1 MSGGTTY
8 AAQDKVASAAGL
20 DARPVAGSLSRA
32 SLLRSLPG
40 GLLLLIRP

>member
-1 MSGGTTY
+1 MLSETTY
-8 AAQDKVASAAGL
+8 AAQGRVAFAAGL
-20 DARPVAGSLSRA
+20 VARPVAALTIRA